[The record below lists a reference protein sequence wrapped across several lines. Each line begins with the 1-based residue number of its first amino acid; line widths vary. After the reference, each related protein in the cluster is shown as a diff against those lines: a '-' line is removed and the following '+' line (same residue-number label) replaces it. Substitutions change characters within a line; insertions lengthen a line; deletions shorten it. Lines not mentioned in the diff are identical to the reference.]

1 MQIHI
6 KMICI
11 PHNLRME
18 DKLPRVLKFHAEKL
32 LPTLSFSSKLTTNK
46 ASAYT
51 FGIKKP

>member
-18 DKLPRVLKFHAEKL
+18 DMPRVLKFHAEKL
-32 LPTLSFSSKLTTNK
+32 LPTLSFSGKLTTNK

-51 FGIKKP
+51 FGIEKP